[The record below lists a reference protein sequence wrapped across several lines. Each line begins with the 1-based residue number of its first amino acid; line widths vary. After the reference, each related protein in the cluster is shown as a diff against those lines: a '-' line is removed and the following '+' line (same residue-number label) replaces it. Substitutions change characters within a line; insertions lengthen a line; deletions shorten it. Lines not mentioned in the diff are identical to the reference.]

1 MTPEAQVN
9 PLQRRGATLAQVA
22 LGALF
27 LAAALGKI
35 ADISDFATQ
44 ISHYRLAPIWSVNLL
59 AIVLPWIELLAGL
72 ALVLRIRPRAG
83 AVVVLVMMIVFTV
96 AVAAAWARGLD
107 FRCGCFGKA
116 GAETIGMRKFAENI
130 LLTAVAALAV
140 SRRDE

>member
-1 MTPEAQVN
+1 VTLRN
-9 PLQRRGATLAQVA
+9 RGATLAQVA

-44 ISHYRLAPIWSVNLL
+44 ISHYRLAPVWSVNLF

-72 ALVLRIRPRAG
+72 SLVLRIRPRAG
-83 AVVVLVMMIVFTV
+83 AVIVLVMMIVFTV

-116 GAETIGMRKFAENI
+116 GADTIGMRKFAEN
-130 LLTAVAALAV
+130 LVLTALAV
-140 SRRDE
+140 FAVTRRDD